1 MHMNDLLS
9 AAVNSH
15 GGLSR
20 WSQLKTVTATL
31 SITGAIWEVKGKP
44 DALKDVSIEAQPQK
58 ESLTTHFNGQ
68 GKRTVSDP
76 NRITVQ
82 TESGRIVSRR
92 NDPRSAFRG
101 HTLHTSWDDMHLVY
115 CHTPK
120 ALLVSLQNT
129 SPSGDDNLLSASD
142 EVGVRCVG
150 RVATF
155 LNSCLTSI
163 LREMVGEFRCTWD
176 SASLR

>member
-1 MHMNDLLS
+1 MNDLLS
-9 AAVNSH
+9 AAVDSH
-15 GGLSR
+15 GGLSG

-31 SITGAIWEVKGKP
+31 SIAGAIWEVKGKP

-68 GKRTVSDP
+68 GKRAVFDP

-101 HTLHTSWDDMHLVY
+101 HAPHTSWDDMHLVY

-129 SPSGDDNLLSASD
+129 SPRGDDNLLSASD
-142 EVGVRCVG
+142 EVSVRCVG
-150 RVATF
+150 
-155 LNSCLTSI
+155 
-163 LREMVGEFRCTWD
+163 
-176 SASLR
+176 

>member
-1 MHMNDLLS
+1 MNDLLS
-9 AAVNSH
+9 AAVNSR

-20 WSQLKTVTATL
+20 WNQLKTVTATL

-44 DALKDVSIEAQPQK
+44 DALKDVSIEAQLQK

-68 GKRTVSDP
+68 GKRTVFDP

-82 TESGRIVSRR
+82 TESARIVSSR
-92 NDPRSAFRG
+92 NDPRSGFRG

-129 SPSGDDNLLSASD
+129 SPRGDDKWLSASD
-142 EVGVRCVG
+142 EVSVRCVG

-155 LNSCLTSI
+155 LNSYLTSI
-163 LREMVGEFRCTWD
+163 LREMVGKFRCTWD